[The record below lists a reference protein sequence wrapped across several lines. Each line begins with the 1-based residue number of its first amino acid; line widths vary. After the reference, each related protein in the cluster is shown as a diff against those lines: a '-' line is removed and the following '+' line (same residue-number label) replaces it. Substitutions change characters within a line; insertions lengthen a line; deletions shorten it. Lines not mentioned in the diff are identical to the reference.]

1 MRNKLVDPPIQQWL
15 SSTRDSFIHTLS
27 YRPDLSRLRQR
38 PHPGPEAWTYMIL
51 IVIALGMRLWDLG
64 GRTLHYDEL
73 LHSWYAWRFSEGLG
87 YSHTPLTH
95 GPFLFHGAAA
105 SFALLGSSDVTVR
118 LLPALFGTA
127 LVGLPYLLR
136 KELGHYGALATSVLL
151 AASPSI
157 LYFGRFIRNDIF
169 MAVWALAL
177 AAIMWRY
184 FETPRTRLLVFWTI
198 VWALAFTTKES
209 VFLLAATFGLFLF
222 ILSAPSLWQWVR
234 GQAKLSDVPPAGD
247 LLIVLGT
254 LTLPLWAPVLAVIQ
268 EPVGI
273 ILANPD
279 AANPRVIAGEL
290 ARASAETGAPA
301 GGGLFIAAFVV
312 TTLAGISVTVGLLWD
327 RRRWPLLMLLF
338 VAIWLT
344 FFTSVFTNSQGFFT
358 GLWGSMGYWIA
369 QQEVERAGQPW
380 YYYILT
386 MSTYEFLVAI
396 AAVLGGGFLAVK
408 GALFDR
414 FLVGWA
420 LITFLLFTYAG
431 EKMPWLLVGITL
443 PTALVAGRTAGILIE
458 SALRTRFSPSMFV
471 AGFGL
476 MFLLPFVFLRVVRAD
491 SLASD
496 RGIWV
501 GVSASA
507 LVILVA
513 LVVGRRLVLD
523 PAVAA
528 AQGAKGLVPALRLRS
543 ALATAGLGSL
553 ALLLI
558 ATVLLGGRASY
569 SYAEFE
575 RPAELL
581 VYSQTGQETTY
592 AADCIDRLAQKSGLG
607 RKELRVLSSESDNF
621 AWQWRWYLR
630 DYFNVEYRFL
640 NDSPLTEA
648 PDVDVVILSRSVV
661 EANRQF
667 LHGFT
672 EVGDLNHLWWFPN
685 AVYLGVTPG
694 SVISDAMS
702 RQYWET
708 LTDYLVTRNFD
719 GAMDHSEGKIF
730 VADQWAPLAEGCS
743 ALRAVTGP

>member
-1 MRNKLVDPPIQQWL
+1 M
-15 SSTRDSFIHTLS
+15 TLI
-27 YRPDLSRLRQR
+27 
-38 PHPGPEAWTYMIL
+38 A
-51 IVIALGMRLWDLG
+51 IALGMRLWDLG

-105 SFALLGSSDVTVR
+105 SFAVLGSSDVIVR

-127 LVGLPYLLR
+127 LVGLPYFLR
-136 KELGHYGALATSVLL
+136 KELGHYGALATSVVL

-157 LYFGRFIRNDIF
+157 LYFSRFIRNDIF

-209 VFLLAATFGLFLF
+209 AFFLAATFGLFLF
-222 ILSAPSLWQWVR
+222 ILSAPALWQWVR
-234 GQAKLSDVPPAGD
+234 GQVKLSDVPPAGD
-247 LLIVLGT
+247 LLIILGT
-254 LTLPLWAPVLAVIQ
+254 LTLPLWAPVLAIIQ
-268 EPVGI
+268 EPLGI

-279 AANPRVIAGEL
+279 AANPRVMAGEL

-312 TTLAGISVTVGLLWD
+312 TTLAGISLTVGLLWD
-327 RRRWPLLMLLF
+327 RRRWPLLALLF

-344 FFTSVFTNSQGFFT
+344 LFTSVFTNSQGFFT
-358 GLWGSMGYWIA
+358 GLWGSMGYWVA

-380 YYYILT
+380 YYYIMA

-396 AAVLGGGFLAVK
+396 AAVLGGGYLAVK

-443 PTALVAGRTAGILIE
+443 PSALVAGRTAGILLE
-458 SALRTRFSPSMFV
+458 SALRSRFFPSIPSMFV
-471 AGFGL
+471 AGFSL
-476 MFLLPFVFLRVVRAD
+476 MFLFPFTFLRAVDAE
-491 SLASD
+491 SSASD
-496 RGIWV
+496 RGLWM
-501 GVSASA
+501 GVSASV

-513 LVVGRRLVLD
+513 FVIGRRLLKLD

-528 AQGAKGLVPALRLRS
+528 PAATSALLAPQRLRS
-543 ALATAGLGSL
+543 ALAAAGLGSL
-553 ALLLI
+553 ALLLM
-558 ATVLLGGRASY
+558 ATVFLGGRASY

-575 RPAELL
+575 RPKELL

-592 AADCIDRLAQKSGLG
+592 AAECIDRLAQKSGLG
-607 RKELRVLSSESDNF
+607 HEGLRVLSSESDNF

-630 DYFNVEYRFL
+630 DYFNVEYRFF
-640 NDSPLTEA
+640 NDSPLTET

-661 EANRQF
+661 EANKQF
-667 LHGFT
+667 LDGFT

-685 AVYLGVTPG
+685 TLYLGITPA
-694 SVISDAMS
+694 SVINDAMS

-708 LTDYLVTRNFD
+708 LTDYMVTRNFD
-719 GAMDHSEGKIF
+719 ETMFHSEGKIF
-730 VADQWAPLAEGCS
+730 VANQWAPLAEGCS
-743 ALRAVTGP
+743 ALRAVIGL